1 MSVWQVLWFV
11 LIGVLFSGFFILE
24 GFDYGVGIL
33 HLFLGKNKEERDQ
46 IMMTIEPV
54 WDGNEV
60 WLLTAG
66 GAIFASFPFWYAALF
81 SGFYIPLFLVLVS
94 LILRGVCF
102 AFRHFSENHKA
113 KLFWDKVFGI
123 SNIFPPLFLGM
134 IFTAMVSG
142 MPMDTQGNIY
152 ATFGDYVT
160 PFSVVGGVAVL
171 LLCLLHGLNYLSLK
185 AEGEVRDRAN
195 QWARKL
201 YPVLFAGEVVFAV
214 LLYFYTDFFQVH
226 PIITLVML
234 VLIVLLSVV
243 ATKSVYARKEKLAFI
258 SSSLTFVAL
267 VILLFA
273 GLFPRVM
280 VSSIDPANSLLIANA
295 SSSEYTLIAMSI
307 VAVLI
312 LPFVLGY
319 QVWAYVFFK
328 NRVKKN
334 DNSGNYGH

>member
-1 MSVWQVLWFV
+1 MSLWQVLWFI

-81 SGFYIPLFLVLVS
+81 SGFYIPLFLVLAS

-102 AFRHFSENHKA
+102 AFRHFSETNKG
-113 KLFWDKVFGI
+113 KEFWDKVFGI
-123 SNIFPPLFLGM
+123 SNIFPPFLLGM

-142 MPMDTQGNIY
+142 MPMDAKGNIY
-152 ATFGDYVT
+152 ASFGNYVT
-160 PFSVVGGVAVL
+160 PFSLVGGVAVL

-185 AEGEVRDRAN
+185 ADGEVRDRAN

-201 YPVLFAGEVVFAV
+201 YPVLFAGEVLFAV
-214 LLYFYTDFFQVH
+214 LLYFYTDFFKVH
-226 PIITLVML
+226 PIITLAML
-234 VLIVLLSVV
+234 VVIVLLSVV
-243 ATKSVYARKEKLAFI
+243 ATKAVYARKELTAFI
-258 SSSLTFVAL
+258 ASALTFVAL
-267 VILLFA
+267 VVLLFA

-280 VSSIDPANSLLIANA
+280 VSSIDPKYSLMIVNA
-295 SSSEYTLIAMSI
+295 SSSEYTLITMTI
-307 VAVLI
+307 VAVII

-319 QVWAYVFFK
+319 QAWAYSFFK
-328 NRVKKN
+328 NRVQKKKE
-334 DNSGNYGH
+334 DQK